1 MDLDIS
7 VFSRKGQN
15 NPVKENI
22 LFFFP
27 VMVAE
32 LSKFCY

>member
-22 LFFFP
+22 LVF
-27 VMVAE
+27 
-32 LSKFCY
+32 SHDGS